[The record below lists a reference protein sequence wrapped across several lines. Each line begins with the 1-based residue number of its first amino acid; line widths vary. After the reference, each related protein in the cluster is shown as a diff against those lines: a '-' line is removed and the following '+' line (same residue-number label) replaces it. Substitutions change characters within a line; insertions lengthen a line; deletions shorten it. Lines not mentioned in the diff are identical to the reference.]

1 MPSLKSKI
9 KNKILIKFFLFIK
22 KFQKNPIP
30 FNPKNPK
37 ILIISTT
44 ALGDTLWATP
54 SIEAIK
60 KKYKNS
66 FLAILCSKNGR
77 EVLENNPF
85 LDKIFTLK
93 TSLLLSLPYLFI
105 KLKRE
110 KFQAILIFHSSQR
123 LTLPLCSILNSEY
136 LIGSK
141 DFNKDLDIFL
151 THNTHTNNIH
161 EIERRFEILKKINIE
176 KTHKKMSFF
185 IKKEKFNNFKNL
197 KNKKHL
203 IIFHPGAK
211 DSFRRWP
218 SNFFITLGN
227 LLHSQF
233 DCNIVITGN
242 KKEKKLIKTI
252 SHALPFSHAFYK
264 NLSINKLS
272 SLIKTADLLIT
283 NDTGPL
289 HLACALET
297 NLIGLFVPSNPKK
310 FGPYGIKNA
319 ITIKKEKPCLHCI
332 KRKCKDPFCWLQIK
346 PVEVFEECKRFLK
359 K

>member
-1 MPSLKSKI
+1 MPSLKSKL

-22 KFQKNPIP
+22 KFQKKREI
-30 FNPKNPK
+30 FNPKNPR

-60 KKYKNS
+60 KKYKTS
-66 FLAILCSKNGR
+66 YLAILCSKKGR

-93 TSLLLSLPYLFI
+93 TSLLLSFIPLFI
-105 KLKRE
+105 KLKKE

-136 LIGSK
+136 LISSK
-141 DFNKDLDIFL
+141 DLNKDLDIFL
-151 THNTHTNNIH
+151 THNTNKNDMH

-176 KTHKKMSFF
+176 KKNKKMSFF
-185 IKKEKFNNFKNL
+185 IKKEKLNNFKNL
-197 KNKKHL
+197 KNKKYL

-218 SNFFITLGN
+218 PKSFITLGN
-227 LLHSQF
+227 LLNKNF
-233 DCNIVITGN
+233 NCNIAITGN
-242 KKEKKLIKTI
+242 KREKKLIKTL
-252 SHALPFSHAFYK
+252 SSSLPFSFPIYE
-264 NLSINKLS
+264 NLSINKLAI
-272 SLIKTADLLIT
+272 LIKNANLLIT

-297 NLIGLFVPSNPKK
+297 NLIGLFVPSNPKQ
-310 FGPYGIKNA
+310 FGPYRVKNA
-319 ITIKKEKPCLHCI
+319 LTLKKEKPCLHCI

-346 PVEVFEECKRFLK
+346 PIEVFEECKKFLK